1 MIGLSDL
8 MLSNHGTLR
17 GDPAST
23 SGMWGIYASHNEGQS
38 TSFDSSD
45 WMEYQEPKAYLESL
59 KRKQAVVEAR
69 DHAGQTP
76 YYDGP
81 QRQLKSVADL
91 SIMVVLQLHLR
102 WTTTT
107 DVVLTQRGR
116 INKKTPAVI
125 NIPAATPSKARVVI
139 SICRLM
145 T

>member
-81 QRQLKSVADL
+81 QRQLKSV
-91 SIMVVLQLHLR
+91 
-102 WTTTT
+102 
-107 DVVLTQRGR
+107 TQICGR
-116 INKKTPAVI
+116 FEYHGRLAVGLAVDYHHRCCT
-125 NIPAATPSKARVVI
+125 NSAWSNQ
-139 SICRLM
+139 
-145 T
+145 